1 MPNSKKAAYLIL
13 RFGVG
18 INFFL
23 HGVVR
28 FTGDYSLFVK
38 KVSEGFVDTI
48 IPVPLATLFAWL
60 IPPVELVTG
69 AMLLLGV
76 FTFEALLA
84 LGILMVILI
93 SGMVLQQ
100 EWATVSGQ
108 MVYLFTLYL
117 LIRDIDQNSFELWSR
132 YNK

>member
-1 MPNSKKAAYLIL
+1 MPENKKAAYLLL

-28 FTGDYSLFVK
+28 FTGDYALFVK
-38 KVSEGFVDTI
+38 KVSEGFADTI
-48 IPVPLATLFAWL
+48 IPVPIATLFAWL
-60 IPPVELVTG
+60 IPPVEFITG
-69 AMLLLGV
+69 AMLLLGIC
-76 FTFEALLA
+76 TFEVLLV
-84 LGILMVILI
+84 LGLLMVVLI

-108 MVYLFTLYL
+108 MIYLFTLYL
-117 LIRDIDQNSFELWSR
+117 LMRDLEYNSLELWSR
-132 YNK
+132 RFK